1 MCPLWRLTSDS
12 VSYHAADNESPK
24 YYTLIRGQV
33 GARLKKY
40 LRIFTVD
47 NWPFLCRKKIAT
59 RILSR

>member
-33 GARLKKY
+33 GARLKKVPSHFY
-40 LRIFTVD
+40 CRQLA
-47 NWPFLCRKKIAT
+47 FLV
-59 RILSR
+59 